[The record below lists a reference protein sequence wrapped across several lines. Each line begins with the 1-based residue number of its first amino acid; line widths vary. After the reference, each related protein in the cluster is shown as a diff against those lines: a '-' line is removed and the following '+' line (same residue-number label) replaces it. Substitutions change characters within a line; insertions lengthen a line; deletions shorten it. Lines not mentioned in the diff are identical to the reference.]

1 MSKKNKIL
9 NAERIKEFDE
19 KYPWTEKGPN
29 HGKEKIRAFMNHW
42 SSISEDT
49 ATLDYLDSLTTTYSE
64 DLQDGTE
71 LNNLEIINP
80 KSFRIILKNI
90 FSTDFELKKITNI
103 DEKTASLLGKSI
115 CCLFQ
120 LGKVEF
126 LSRKAIKN
134 LSPFDIIINED
145 GLRLDRPN

>member
-9 NAERIKEFDE
+9 TAERIKEFE
-19 KYPWTEKGPN
+19 KKYPWTEKGPN
-29 HGKEKIRAFMNHW
+29 HGKEEIRAFMNHW

-49 ATLDYLDSLTTTYSE
+49 ATLNYLDTLTTTYSE
-64 DLQDGTE
+64 DLQDETE

-90 FSTDFELKKITNI
+90 FSCSFELKKITNI
-103 DEKTASLLGKSI
+103 DEKTASLLGKSKWCFI
-115 CCLFQ
+115 Q

-134 LSPFDIIINED
+134 LSPFDIIIKKD
-145 GLRLDRPN
+145 GIRLERLD

>member
-1 MSKKNKIL
+1 MKKNKIL
-9 NAERIKEFDE
+9 TAERIKEFDK
-19 KYPWTEKGPN
+19 KYPWTEEGPN
-29 HGKEKIRAFMNHW
+29 HGKQEIRAFMNNW

-49 ATLDYLDSLTTTYSE
+49 ATLNYLDALTTTYSE

-90 FSTDFELKKITNI
+90 CSCDFELKKITNI
-103 DEKTASLLGKSI
+103 DEKIASILGKSGCNFI
-115 CCLFQ
+115 Q

-126 LSRKAIKN
+126 LSRKAIKK
-134 LSPFDIIINED
+134 LSPFDIIINEY
-145 GLRLDRPN
+145 GIRLERPN